1 LRARTSGFLG
11 TWGSSKAKRAA
22 GADGGRRSASILDLE
37 AGYGRCNLA
46 GMNQNISRRSALRKI
61 SGGTV
66 GLAAAAS
73 LAPHLGVADDGSRP
87 KLKGN
92 IRHSVSAWCYGGLF
106 SAGKNKPAKMSFE
119 DFCRECYGM
128 GLESVELL
136 GAEDWP
142 TVKKVGMTCAM
153 CNGPDTISYGWN
165 RVDHH
170 DNLLP
175 KFEKVIPQVA
185 EHGFPNIITFSGNR
199 KGMSDEE
206 GLENC
211 VKGLKRLM
219 PIAEQHKVT
228 VVMELL
234 NSKRSHKDYMCD
246 HTAWGVEVCK
256 RVGSERLKLLYD
268 IFHLQ
273 IMEGDVIDTIR
284 ENHQYIGHYH
294 TGGVPGRNEIDET
307 QELYYPAI
315 MKAIVA
321 TGYKGFVGQ
330 EFVPKRP
337 DALASLKECVLICD
351 V

>member
-1 LRARTSGFLG
+1 
-11 TWGSSKAKRAA
+11 
-22 GADGGRRSASILDLE
+22 
-37 AGYGRCNLA
+37 
-46 GMNQNISRRSALRKI
+46 MNQNISRRSALRKI

-66 GLAAAAS
+66 VLAAAANFS
-73 LAPHLGVADDGSRP
+73 GRLEAAEAADRA

-92 IRHSVSAWCYGGLF
+92 IHHSVSSWCYNSLF
-106 SAGKNKPAKMSFE
+106 NPGKDKPAKMSFE
-119 DFCRECYGM
+119 DFCRACYRM

-136 GAEDWP
+136 GAADWP
-142 TVKKVGMTCAM
+142 TVKKVGLTCAM
-153 CNGPDTISYGWN
+153 CNGPDNIPYGWN
-165 RVDHH
+165 RVEHH
-170 DNLLP
+170 DDLLG
-175 KFEKVIPQVA
+175 KFEKAIPQVA
-185 EHGFPNIITFSGNR
+185 EFGFPNIITFSGNR

-211 VKGLKRLM
+211 VKGLKRLA
-219 PIAEQHKVT
+219 PIAEKHRVT
-228 VVMELL
+228 VCMELL
-234 NSKRSHKDYMCD
+234 NSKRNHKDYMCD

-268 IFHLQ
+268 IYHMQ

-294 TGGVPGRNEIDET
+294 TGGVPGRNEIDDT
-307 QELYYPAI
+307 QEICYPAV

-330 EFVPKRP
+330 EFVPKGA
-337 DALASLKECVLICD
+337 DALASLKESVRICD